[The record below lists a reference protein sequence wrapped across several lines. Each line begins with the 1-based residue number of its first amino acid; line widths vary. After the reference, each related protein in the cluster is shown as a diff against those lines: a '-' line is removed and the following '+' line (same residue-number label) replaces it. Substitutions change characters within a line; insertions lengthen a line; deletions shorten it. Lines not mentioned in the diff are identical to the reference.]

1 MTEIRKVSPGSGA
14 EWLLGGIALLRK
26 APVALGLLG
35 LIWGGLSALA
45 SMTGQLWLN
54 LVLALLGPI
63 LFGGMLYAV
72 REVDQDRP
80 ALPGHLL
87 QGMRDGKGGKLVAML
102 LPQLAA
108 LVVAMVLLFAMIG
121 AEQLQVLVKV
131 MEEMQTNPDPQLA
144 EALPAGSLFA
154 WLLAVVVIGVVAG
167 FFTFLAVP
175 DVMFTERGA
184 FAAMAL
190 SFRACLR
197 NVAALLV
204 LILVLFIAMFAASLA
219 MQLLVVLLGFAVGA
233 QAAMF
238 VGQLLL
244 MAVVLPVVAGAIYL
258 AWRQVI
264 GAVGP
269 AAASHTLGA
278 GDFEA

>member
-1 MTEIRKVSPGSGA
+1 MTEIRKVSPGAGA

-26 APVALGLLG
+26 APLALGLLG

-63 LFGGMLYAV
+63 LFGGMIHAV
-72 REVDQDRP
+72 REVDHDRP
-80 ALPGHLL
+80 ALPAHLL
-87 QGMRDGKGGKLVAML
+87 QGMRDGKAGRLVAML

-108 LVVAMVLLFAMIG
+108 LAAAMVLLFAMIG
-121 AEQLQVLVKV
+121 AEQLQALVKV

-144 EALPAGSLFA
+144 ETLPAGSLFA
-154 WLLAVVVIGVVAG
+154 WLLAVVVIGVIAG
-167 FFTFLAVP
+167 FFTFLAIP
-175 DVMFTERGA
+175 DVMFTDRGA
-184 FAAMAL
+184 FSAMAL

-219 MQLLVVLLGFAVGA
+219 TQLLVVLLGFAIGA
-233 QAAMF
+233 QPAMF

-258 AWRQVI
+258 AWRQII
-264 GAVGP
+264 GAGESAVAGR
-269 AAASHTLGA
+269 TLNA

>member
-1 MTEIRKVSPGSGA
+1 MTEIRKVPPSAGA

-26 APVALGLLG
+26 APLALGLLG

-45 SMTGQLWLN
+45 SVTGQLWLN
-54 LVLALLGPI
+54 FALALLGPI
-63 LFGGMLYAV
+63 LFGGMIYAV
-72 REVDQDRP
+72 REVDQGRS
-80 ALPGHLL
+80 ALPAHLL
-87 QGMRDGKGGKLVAML
+87 QGLREGKAGRLVAML
-102 LPQLAA
+102 LPQFAA
-108 LVVAMVLLFAMIG
+108 LAVAMVLLFAMIG

-144 EALPAGSLFA
+144 QTLPAGRLFA
-154 WLLAVVVIGVVAG
+154 WLLAVVVVGVIAG
-167 FFTFLAVP
+167 FFTFLAIP
-175 DVMFTERGA
+175 DVMFTDRGA
-184 FAAMAL
+184 LAAMKL

-204 LILVLFIAMFAASLA
+204 LIVVLFIAMFAASLA
-219 MQLLVVLLGFAVGA
+219 MQLVVVLLGFAVGA

-244 MAVVLPVVAGAIYL
+244 MALVLPVMGGAIYL

-264 GAVGP
+264 GP
-269 AAASHTLGA
+269 GA
-278 GDFEA
+278 GAVNLRPLDAGGFEA